1 VSLKSTALFVA
12 VIFSAAP
19 ALADK
24 IPMDLRNR
32 ETLSHY
38 TQPLIHGNVSAFR
51 FGSEDTKIAEVDVL
65 EDSRLST
72 SNNHIELFALGSNEG
87 NAFGKDNDHNAW
99 RKHGDKGR
107 DGGDVPISSV
117 AVPEPGS
124 QLSLL
129 FGLAGLGI
137 LFFRRNSLKQAI

>member
-24 IPMDLRNR
+24 IPVDR
-32 ETLSHY
+32 ETFSHH
-38 TQPLIHGNVSAFR
+38 TQQWIHGNASAIR
-51 FGSEDTKIAEVDVL
+51 FVSEDTKIAGVDVL
-65 EDSRLST
+65 ADSRLST
-72 SNNHIELFALGSNEG
+72 SNTQVELFALGSNEG
-87 NAFGKDNDHNAW
+87 NAFGRDNDHNAW
-99 RKHGDKGR
+99 RKHRDKGR

-124 QLSLL
+124 QLLLL